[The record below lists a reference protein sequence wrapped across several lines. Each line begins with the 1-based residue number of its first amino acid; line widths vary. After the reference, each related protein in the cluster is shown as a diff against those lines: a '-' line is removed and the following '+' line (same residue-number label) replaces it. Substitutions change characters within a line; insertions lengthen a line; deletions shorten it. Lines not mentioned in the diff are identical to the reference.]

1 VEKRR
6 HLDTQV
12 VSYALKGKWNDSIN
26 GSAISSV
33 VANEFFLV
41 QGDDPAKANL
51 YIPLLS
57 SRHMMRPM
65 LTELRRRDHP
75 FNKRLSDSIIM
86 DFGNEFPTIIE
97 YNNLSVSSVI
107 NYGLADL
114 FAGAI
119 NHLDKDTKKTLK
131 RRFQFLIEN
140 SIQCIPLRQSDVEMA
155 FALLSRFRES
165 YNIKA
170 NFRNS
175 WNDLLVMSCAMCAN
189 EPLITEDGLLSKF
202 ASEHFRITPEKK
214 QGFVELTFAANK
226 TKCHKQ
232 FRESKGYI
240 NNGWRVRFSKPPNL
254 SS

>member
-1 VEKRR
+1 MKKRQ

-12 VSYALKGKWNDSIN
+12 VSYAIKGKWNESID
-26 GSAISSV
+26 GCVISSI
-33 VANEFFLV
+33 VANELFLV
-41 QGDDPAKANL
+41 QGADPAKANL

-57 SRHMMRPM
+57 SRQMNGPM
-65 LTELRRRDHP
+65 GTGLRRRNHP

-86 DFGNEFPTIIE
+86 DFSNEFPTIIE
-97 YNNLSVSSVI
+97 YNNLSMSSLI

-131 RRFQFLIEN
+131 RRFQFLVEN
-140 SIQCIPLRQSDVEMA
+140 GVQCIPLRQSDVEIA
-155 FALLSRFRES
+155 FELLSQFRER
-165 YNIKA
+165 YNIKV

-189 EPLITEDGLLSKF
+189 EQLITEDGLLSKF
-202 ASEHFRITPEKK
+202 ASEYLGVTPEKK
-214 QGFVELTFAANK
+214 QDFVELPFTANE
-226 TKCHKQ
+226 TNSHKQ
-232 FRESKGYI
+232 CRESKGYI